1 MDFHVNFLFDNS
13 NLSIINTLF
22 NFYLVAYS
30 QAPVSMKS
38 VLQAS
43 WLMTVAV
50 GKIETLIIPFFSII
64 KFLFLGNLIVL
75 VIAESKIVDN
85 QVWEYVMFAC
95 LLLVATLAFITM
107 AIYYKYVEDEITKK
121 GIVEVDKKNLN

>member
-30 QAPVSMKS
+30 QAPASMKS

-85 QVWEYVMFAC
+85 QVWEYVMFAG
-95 LLLVATLAFITM
+95 LLLVATLSFITM
-107 AIYYKYVEDEITKK
+107 VIYYKYVEDEITKK
-121 GIVEVDKKNLN
+121 EIVEVDKKNFN